1 MGCLWTGEFYILC
14 RIFVW
19 FFTTSRT
26 RLRVVLSLWWGR
38 STLGLIEMVR
48 WAFGILVYEMLT
60 GISPFG
66 SESDDYTNVYNN
78 VLHNKLRIP
87 SDIRGSTKRLIEEL
101 LVMFQSC
108 SLEKESC
115 CWLELNRLWIH
126 GAYTPLEQLEPHFIC
141 RHKNY
146 PIQQIL

>member
-1 MGCLWTGEFYILC
+1 MGCLWTGEFYISC

-26 RLRVVLSLWWGR
+26 RLGVVLSLWWGR
-38 STLGLIEMVR
+38 LTLGLIEMAR

-101 LVMFQSC
+101 LVMFIE
-108 SLEKESC
+108 LERQ
-115 CWLELNRLWIH
+115 NRPETQLVR
-126 GAYTPLEQLEPHFIC
+126 TVQLERSVKFETLYKDKC
-141 RHKNY
+141 V
-146 PIQQIL
+146 